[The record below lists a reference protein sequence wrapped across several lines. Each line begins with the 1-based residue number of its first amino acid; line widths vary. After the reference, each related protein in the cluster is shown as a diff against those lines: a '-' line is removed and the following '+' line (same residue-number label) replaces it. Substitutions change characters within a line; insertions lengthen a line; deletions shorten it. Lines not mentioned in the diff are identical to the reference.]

1 MMMTSCCNVTR
12 RNKKRCI
19 KRFSVVD
26 YDDVV
31 VEDDVNNT
39 IIPHYVVIVG
49 VVLLKLT

>member
-1 MMMTSCCNVTR
+1 MMCHVSHG
-12 RNKKRCI
+12 
-19 KRFSVVD
+19 
-26 YDDVV
+26 YDNVV